1 MNVDKAEDVT
11 FCQVERHW
19 ANRTEPST
27 PWPLYHTVLY
37 RTEIGNAKNLVKKL
51 RSSFVFQ
58 SPSPCW
64 AVHF

>member
-37 RTEIGNAKNLVKKL
+37 RTEI
-51 RSSFVFQ
+51 
-58 SPSPCW
+58 
-64 AVHF
+64 